1 MAPSRLKA
9 TMMTM
14 INLKLFAG
22 FVVAAT
28 PFGTPL
34 SEKLKIRSK
43 G

>member
-14 INLKLFAG
+14 TNLKLFAG
-22 FVVAAT
+22 FVVAVT
-28 PFGTPL
+28 HFGTPL